1 MKRIAFLLALS
12 TGLIMAG
19 CKDSKKQAIEFN
31 NKLSAIS
38 DSLYSRGK
46 VVGGEINKAITSREF
61 SSIAVAPFG
70 NLKPDCSQEELQGA
84 INNLMD
90 KSKDEASY
98 MQKLKTA
105 QQEYAKKNKF
115 EVLEKTKM

>member
-61 SSIAVAPFG
+61 SSIAVAGKGLENFVVEKISAVKAMDNVG
-70 NLKPDCSQEELQGA
+70 GSENLK
-84 INNLMD
+84 
-90 KSKDEASY
+90 AS
-98 MQKLKTA
+98 
-105 QQEYAKKNKF
+105 
-115 EVLEKTKM
+115 